1 MLTQTKRE
9 DTGHRM
15 EEVVYPKG
23 RGIPAGRNSNFFY
36 RLANMRKALG
46 IKMNYE
52 MIYLPDEMFK
62 SKHKT
67 YSIHFGKPIPWQT
80 FDSSRKPA
88 EWAEWVKEI
97 VYNLKK

>member
-1 MLTQTKRE
+1 
-9 DTGHRM
+9 
-15 EEVVYPKG
+15 
-23 RGIPAGRNSNFFY
+23 
-36 RLANMRKALG
+36 
-46 IKMNYE
+46 

-97 VYNLKK
+97 VYNLKEIIDFIICKTSSNRLTVLS

>member
-1 MLTQTKRE
+1 MFSLKSLFVLLFLPLS
-9 DTGHRM
+9 G
-15 EEVVYPKG
+15 
-23 RGIPAGRNSNFFY
+23 N
-36 RLANMRKALG
+36 L
-46 IKMNYE
+46 
-52 MIYLPDEMFK
+52 YLPDEMFK